1 MQSFRCP
8 GCEQATITVRRKWSA
23 SSFNPITC
31 PGCGASV
38 YPSGRQASLWR
49 IAESFLLTLIVI
61 RALIDFSAWLV
72 VLALLV
78 VAVMEA
84 LRLHLV
90 PLVRL
95 ERSGGGFAR

>member
-1 MQSFRCP
+1 MENFRCP
-8 GCEQATITVRRKWSA
+8 VCEQPTIAPRRKWSA
-23 SSFNPITC
+23 SSFSPVTC
-31 PGCGASV
+31 PQCGAAV

-49 IAESFLLTLIVI
+49 IVESLLLTLIVI

-78 VAVMEA
+78 IAVMEP
-84 LRLHLV
+84 LRLYLV